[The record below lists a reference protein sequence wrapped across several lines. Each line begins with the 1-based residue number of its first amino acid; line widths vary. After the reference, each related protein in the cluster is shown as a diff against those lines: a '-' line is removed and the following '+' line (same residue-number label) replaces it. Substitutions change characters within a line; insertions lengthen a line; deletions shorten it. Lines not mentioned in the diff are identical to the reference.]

1 MKPRKQRK
9 SVDLPEPVSRLIE
22 DEARRDKVSVSAKM
36 VGILESYSLRRDR
49 ERKAPGVN
57 AVLFWIAGAE
67 LRGMAKILGAIA
79 SRIDMLQTQ
88 YEQSS
93 PRPSVVAQY
102 IELSNIDLLV
112 SRSGIEPLRLGAIA
126 HGNPATPSEMSSLIA
141 AGLSAELLE
150 AQLLEDE
157 VKSNASD
164 R

>member
-22 DEARRDKVSVSAKM
+22 DEARKDKMSVSAKM

-67 LRGMAKILGAIA
+67 LRGMAKVLEAIA
-79 SRIDMLQTQ
+79 SRIDMLQAQ
-88 YEQSS
+88 YEQRDL
-93 PRPSVVAQY
+93 PRPSVIAQY

-126 HGNPATPSEMSSLIA
+126 HGDPATPSEVSSLIA

-150 AQLLEDE
+150 DE
-157 VKSNASD
+157 VKSHANSD